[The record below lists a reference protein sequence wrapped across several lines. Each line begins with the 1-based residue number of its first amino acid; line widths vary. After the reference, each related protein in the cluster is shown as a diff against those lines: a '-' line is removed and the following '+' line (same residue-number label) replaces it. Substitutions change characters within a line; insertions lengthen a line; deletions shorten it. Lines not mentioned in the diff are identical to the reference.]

1 VGIDGIHIQWP
12 VPVAT
17 VRGECQ
23 TLHCAA
29 LTDECV
35 TNAGRGRHHKVYPSD
50 DQPIDKDVDPLTDY
64 VVEEIVV
71 TGHSCRRTARPADC
85 REGQKSTGDVSMG
98 LNHVGTR
105 APGGSPEAN
114 GQARGES

>member
-50 DQPIDKDVDPLTDY
+50 DQPIYKDVDPLTDY

-85 REGQKSTGDVSMG
+85 RESQKSTSDVSMG

-105 APGGSPEAN
+105 AAGGGPEAN
-114 GQARGES
+114 YQER